1 MKVTNFLQH
10 EFPFDRSSMPSARQP
25 PVVSPLNLINCFMF
39 CLLPGRL
46 PPVLPATV
54 KTVSWLTA
62 SCSACYMESCFLF
75 CLLLA
80 RLLPVL
86 SASWLTASC
95 SACFLFGLLPV
106 LPASRSACFPFCLLP
121 VLPASCSACF
131 LFCLFPVLPASCSAC
146 FLFCLLPF
154 VVCCCLSVC
163 FATRW
168 LGLLPDRQLPGR
180 SVLQA
185 SRGADPPDSRGRS
198 GWTQL
203 QCTACCPA

>member
-106 LPASRSACFPFCLLP
+106 LPASCSACFLFCLLP

-131 LFCLFPVLPASCSAC
+131 LFCLLPVLPATFCSM
-146 FLFCLLPF
+146 LLPVCLL
-154 VVCCCLSVC
+154 CYKMTRS
-163 FATRW
+163 AT
-168 LGLLPDRQLPGR
+168 
-180 SVLQA
+180 
-185 SRGADPPDSRGRS
+185 
-198 GWTQL
+198 
-203 QCTACCPA
+203 